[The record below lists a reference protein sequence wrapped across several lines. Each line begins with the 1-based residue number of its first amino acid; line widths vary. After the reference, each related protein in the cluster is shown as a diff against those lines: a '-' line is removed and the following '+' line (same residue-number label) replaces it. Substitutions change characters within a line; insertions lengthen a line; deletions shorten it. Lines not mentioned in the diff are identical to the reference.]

1 MAVMTWQCVL
11 LCPQRSRF
19 CFPNRSS
26 LKYRTEDF
34 QVKRETEVFKLESFS
49 GQRSARWLVALALL
63 ASPRSV
69 KMIDDQQ
76 LGFLANF
83 LGIFIFALVIAYHYV
98 TADPNY
104 EGN

>member
-1 MAVMTWQCVL
+1 MAVMTWQYVL
-11 LCPQRSRF
+11 LC
-19 CFPNRSS
+19 
-26 LKYRTEDF
+26 RTTVPSIRR
-34 QVKRETEVFKLESFS
+34 QVILA
-49 GQRSARWLVALALL
+49 QRSACWLVALALL

-98 TADPNY
+98 AADPKY